1 MCKMVIVFC
10 LMTKVEKTNFYK
22 GWYSTMKKTIALMLA
37 MLFAVC
43 AFATSAF
50 AETTTAESTEA
61 TQATQ
66 AATETTAKGDDVTDG
81 FDTTTTTTEKA
92 DTTTT
97 TVAASGTSTTTQKA
111 EGTTAT
117 TAADVTATLKPGETA
132 YEGQGS
138 ENKTTTKKP
147 AAVDTTIP
155 STGSGI
161 VVPAIALAVLAAG
174 TVAVIKTKKED

>member
-1 MCKMVIVFC
+1 
-10 LMTKVEKTNFYK
+10 
-22 GWYSTMKKTIALMLA
+22 MKKTIALMLA

-43 AFATSAF
+43 AFATTAF
-50 AETTTAESTEA
+50 AETTTAAETTTEKVE
-61 TQATQ
+61 TT
-66 AATETTAKGDDVTDG
+66 TEKVETTTNDDPDDGFNTTTTAKADE
-81 FDTTTTTTEKA
+81 TTTAKADETTTAKA

-97 TVAASGTSTTTQKA
+97 TAKTET
-111 EGTTAT
+111 T
-117 TAADVTATLKPGETA
+117 TAADVTATLAPGETA

-138 ENKTTTKKP
+138 ETTATTKKP
-147 AAVDTTIP
+147 AKVDTTIP

>member
-1 MCKMVIVFC
+1 
-10 LMTKVEKTNFYK
+10 
-22 GWYSTMKKTIALMLA
+22 MKKTIALMLA

-43 AFATSAF
+43 AFVTTAF
-50 AETTTAESTEA
+50 AEGETTT
-61 TQATQ
+61 
-66 AATETTAKGDDVTDG
+66 
-81 FDTTTTTTEKA
+81 
-92 DTTTT
+92 TTTT
-97 TVAASGTSTTTQKA
+97 TVATTEATTEDKDAPQDGFNTTTTVA
-111 EGTTAT
+111 TTAGTTAANTTAANTTAAGT
-117 TAADVTATLKPGETA
+117 TAADTTKAETTTELIGTLKPGETA
-132 YEGQGS
+132 YEGQGD